1 MAIVE
6 AFKTAG
12 MANIG
17 DRAVYKYEGPGN
29 WADVTIGSG
38 MKQKVIAHEAGHM
51 FGMKDEYVD
60 AGPSSA
66 EVGKEVDPKLR
77 EKTGVPAKV
86 GENSDS
92 IMSVGGK
99 VKTAHHAPFI
109 EALQKRAAS
118 PSGRSGRRRR
128 SPRRAAPLPPSPLPR
143 RRRERRAGA
152 DPRRAAATGRRA
164 LRGAAVTRRQL
175 RRVQQLDD
183 ALGRR
188 RLEGRA
194 P

>member
-17 DRAVYKYEGPGN
+17 DRAVYKYEGPGD

-38 MKQKVIAHEAGHM
+38 MKQKEIAHEAGHM
-51 FGMKDEYVD
+51 FGMKDEYVN

-77 EKTGVPAKV
+77 EKTGVQAKV

-109 EALQKRAAS
+109 EALQKLSSITEWAVGPAQKVTA
-118 PSGRSGRRRR
+118 PGG
-128 SPRRAAPLPPSPLPR
+128 AAPAQP
-143 RRRERRAGA
+143 
-152 DPRRAAATGRRA
+152 
-164 LRGAAVTRRQL
+164 
-175 RRVQQLDD
+175 
-183 ALGRR
+183 
-188 RLEGRA
+188 A
-194 P
+194 PAPAP